1 MPEDM
6 LPDDSQGL
14 SSLTITSLLISVP
27 NHLLAGVLGICTAPS
42 GARYDVKTAPAS
54 APGIGKQ
61 QFGSKSHCPEL
72 RRWMN
77 PPRPKREKWFNEH
90 LTYVR
95 TIAQEDTESG
105 SGDDGADAPWSQLE
119 FENVFIEVGKMLDA
133 LLAAFSE
140 DRVPHYETITTT
152 IAAETTTIKTRTQLF
167 RGKIMWSGFMPT
179 ACTKSK
185 ARKAPSG
192 DLDLVLGTRS
202 AVTSEIFVICTGTWQ
217 GYLQNADGKATRAAS
232 LCPRPGVS
240 TDRPSVV

>member
-90 LTYVR
+90 LT
-95 TIAQEDTESG
+95 
-105 SGDDGADAPWSQLE
+105 
-119 FENVFIEVGKMLDA
+119 LDA